1 MQIKCTILCT
11 RLALGIA
18 VLASASLTP
27 APVFA
32 QSAADKA
39 TARNLATA
47 GIKLYQQQKFEEAL
61 DKLKRAQ
68 ELYDAPVH
76 LLYMARCYV
85 KLNKLVDG
93 AESYRKLVRA
103 ELDANSPDVFQT
115 AVADGE
121 KELAELEPRIPT
133 LTINVSPSDVPG
145 LRIVLD
151 GEEVSAAVL
160 GVQRPVNPGER
171 TVVAEAPGHLTVE
184 TSATVREGQ
193 SEQVSLT
200 LEVDPNAPKEPPPG
214 ENPPPGQGGG
224 TTPPPAVPSEDD
236 WRTKEIPMSAIGAFL
251 GLRVG
256 GLFPAGSL
264 ADGASTADYV
274 GVGGGA
280 ELHGGVRF
288 LRNFGFKLFYERYA
302 LQPGPELDAAP
313 ATLEGSAFEVKS
325 TPYATSFGFSALA
338 GTQRGRL
345 GGYGEIG
352 LALMH
357 EYGWEREISDIDVSK
372 SPRFDECNQT
382 VAYKGAALRLGGAFV
397 LPVHE
402 NIQLTAVAVFTLSN
416 FGKIKTTSNCVY
428 EHDVPGQDEPNVVA
442 EPGETETDIAKQ
454 GLHQQFFLGV
464 GADFMF
470 GPG

>member
-1 MQIKCTILCT
+1 MQIKRTILCA
-11 RLALGIA
+11 RLAIGIA
-18 VLASASLTP
+18 ALASASLVP
-27 APVFA
+27 ATAMA

-85 KLNKLVDG
+85 KLGKLVDG
-93 AESYRKLVRA
+93 AESYRRLVRT

-121 KELAELEPRIPT
+121 KELAEVEPRVPT
-133 LTINVSPSDVPG
+133 LTINVEPSTVPG

-151 GEEVSAAVL
+151 GEPVSVAVL
-160 GVQRPVNPGER
+160 GVERPVNPGER
-171 TVVAEAPGHLTVE
+171 VVVAEAPGYLPAE
-184 TSATVREGQ
+184 TSALVREGQ
-193 SEQVSLT
+193 GEQVSLT

-214 ENPPPGQGGG
+214 EGTSAGQGG
-224 TTPPPAVPSEDD
+224 TTLPPVKGEED
-236 WRTKEIPMSAIGAFL
+236 WRTKDTEMSAVGGFI

-288 LRNFGFKLFYERYA
+288 LRNFGFKIFYERYA

-313 ATLEGSAFEVKS
+313 TGLAERAFEVKS
-325 TPYATSFGFSALA
+325 TPHATSFGFSAMA

-345 GGYGEIG
+345 GGYGELG
-352 LALMH
+352 LALVH
-357 EYGWEREISDIDVSK
+357 EYGWDREISDIDSGKEPNFSSCTETVSYAG
-372 SPRFDECNQT
+372 PAF
-382 VAYKGAALRLGGAFV
+382 RLGGAFV

-402 NIQLTAVAVFTLSN
+402 NIQLTAVAVFTLGTFN
-416 FGKIKTTSNCVY
+416 TVKGTSSCVIPPATSAPG
-428 EHDVPGQDEPNVVA
+428 DV
-442 EPGETETDIAKQ
+442 ETDIEEK

-464 GADFMF
+464 GADFLF

>member
-1 MQIKCTILCT
+1 MSAP
-11 RLALGIA
+11 AL
-18 VLASASLTP
+18 
-27 APVFA
+27 A

-68 ELYDAPVH
+68 EMYDAPVH

-85 KLNKLVDG
+85 KLNKLVEG
-93 AESYRKLVRA
+93 AESYRKLVRT

-115 AVADGE
+115 AVSDGE
-121 KELAELEPRIPT
+121 KELAEVEPRIPT
-133 LTINVSPSDVPG
+133 LTINVTPSDVPG

-151 GEEVSAAVL
+151 GETVSAAVV
-160 GVQRPVNPGER
+160 GVERPVNPGER
-171 TVVAEAPGHLTVE
+171 TVMAEAPGYLSVE

-193 SEQVSLT
+193 TEQVSLT
-200 LEVDPNAPKEPPPG
+200 LEVDPNAPKTPPPG
-214 ENPPPGQGGG
+214 EEPPPGQGG
-224 TTPPPAVPSEDD
+224 TTPLPPVASEED
-236 WRTKEIPMSAIGAFL
+236 WRTKEISMSAIGAFL

-302 LQPGPELDAAP
+302 VQPGPELDAAP
-313 ATLEGSAFEVKS
+313 IGLEERAFEVKS
-325 TPYATSFGFSALA
+325 TPRVTSFGFSAMA

-345 GGYGEIG
+345 GGYGELG

-357 EYGWEREISDIDVSK
+357 EYGWDREISDIDAGKEPNFGRCTETVSYAG
-372 SPRFDECNQT
+372 PAF
-382 VAYKGAALRLGGAFV
+382 RLGGAFV

-402 NIQLTAVAVFTLSN
+402 HIQLTAVAVFTLGN
-416 FGKIKTTSNCVY
+416 FNTVKQSSSCVIPPDTSA
-428 EHDVPGQDEPNVVA
+428 PGD
-442 EPGETETDIAKQ
+442 TEVDIEKQ

>member
-18 VLASASLTP
+18 ALASVSLTST
-27 APVFA
+27 PVLA

-47 GIKLYQQQKFEEAL
+47 GIKLYQQHKYEEAL

-68 ELYDAPVH
+68 EMYDAPVH

-85 KLNKLVDG
+85 KLNKLVEG
-93 AESYRKLVRA
+93 AESYRRLVRT
-103 ELDANSPDVFQT
+103 ELAANSPDVFQT

-121 KELAELEPRIPT
+121 KELAEVEPRIPS
-133 LTINVSPSDVPG
+133 LTINVTPSDVSG

-151 GEEVSAAVL
+151 GEEVSAAVV
-160 GVQRPVNPGER
+160 GVERPVNPGER
-171 TVVAEAPGHLTVE
+171 TVMAEAPGYLSVE
-184 TSATVREGQ
+184 TSVTVNEGQ
-193 SEQVSLT
+193 SERVSLT

-214 ENPPPGQGGG
+214 EVQSAGQGG
-224 TTPPPAVPSEDD
+224 TAPPPAVPGEED
-236 WRTKEIPMSAIGAFL
+236 WRTKEISMSAVGAFI

-264 ADGASTADYV
+264 VDGASTADYV

-288 LRNFGFKLFYERYA
+288 LRNFGVKIFYERYA
-302 LQPGPELDAAP
+302 LQPGPRLDAAP
-313 ATLEGSAFEVKS
+313 PPLEGSAFEVKS
-325 TPYATSFGFSALA
+325 TPYATSLGFSALA

-357 EYGWEREISDIDVSK
+357 EYGWDRQVSDIDVSQLP
-372 SPRFDECNQT
+372 SFNECNQT
-382 VAYKGAALRLGGAFV
+382 EAYKGAAFRLGGAFV

-416 FGKIKTTSNCVY
+416 FGKLKTTSNCVY
-428 EHDVPGQDEPNVVA
+428 QVENSDGGIEEIR
-442 EPGETETDIAKQ
+442 EPGETETDIAEQ

>member
-1 MQIKCTILCT
+1 MQIKRTLLCT

-18 VLASASLTP
+18 ALASTSLMPVP
-27 APVFA
+27 ALA

-47 GIKLYQQQKFEEAL
+47 GIKLYQQQKYEEAL
-61 DKLKRAQ
+61 DKLMRAQ

-76 LLYMARCYV
+76 LLYLARCYV
-85 KLNKLVDG
+85 KLGKLIEG
-93 AESYRKLVRA
+93 AESYRRLVRT

-115 AVADGE
+115 AVTDGE
-121 KELAELEPRIPT
+121 KELAEVEPRIPT
-133 LTINVSPSDVPG
+133 LTINVEPSTVPG
-145 LRIVLD
+145 LKIVVD
-151 GEEVSAAVL
+151 GEPVSAAVL
-160 GVQRPVNPGER
+160 GVERPVNPGER
-171 TVVAEAPGHLTVE
+171 VVVAEAPGYLTVE
-184 TSATVREGQ
+184 TSATLQEGQ
-193 SEQVSLT
+193 NEQVSLT

-214 ENPPPGQGGG
+214 EGEPQVQGAAAPAPPVQ
-224 TTPPPAVPSEDD
+224 TEED
-236 WRTKEIPMSAIGAFL
+236 WRTKEIPMSAVGAFM

-264 ADGASTADYV
+264 TDGASTADYV

-280 ELHGGVRF
+280 EIHGGVRF
-288 LRNFGFKLFYERYA
+288 LRNFGVKVFFERYA

-313 ATLEGSAFEVKS
+313 AGLEEKAFEVTS
-325 TPYATSFGFSALA
+325 TPHATSFGFSAIA

-345 GGYGEIG
+345 GAYGELG
-352 LALMH
+352 LALLH
-357 EYGWEREISDIDVSK
+357 EYGWDREIADIDATKDPNFASCTETVS
-372 SPRFDECNQT
+372 
-382 VAYKGAALRLGGAFV
+382 YGGAAFRLGGAFV

-402 NIQLTAVAVFTLSN
+402 NIQLTAVAVFTLGN
-416 FGKIKTTSNCVY
+416 FGKVKTTSNCVIPT
-428 EHDVPGQDEPNVVA
+428 EDPSDIEKA
-442 EPGETETDIAKQ
+442 PGETETQINEQ

>member
-1 MQIKCTILCT
+1 LACT
-11 RLALGIA
+11 
-18 VLASASLTP
+18 SLTSVP
-27 APVFA
+27 ALA

-85 KLNKLVDG
+85 KLNKLVEG
-93 AESYRKLVRA
+93 AEAYRRLVRT
-103 ELDANSPDVFQT
+103 ELDASSPDVFQT

-121 KELAELEPRIPT
+121 KELAEVEPRIPT
-133 LTINVSPSDVPG
+133 LTINVTPSDAPG
-145 LRIVLD
+145 LRITLD
-151 GEEVSAAVL
+151 GEAVSAAVV
-160 GVQRPVNPGER
+160 GVERPVNPGER
-171 TVVAEAPGHLTVE
+171 TVVAEAPGYLSVE
-184 TSATVREGQ
+184 TSATLQEGQ

-214 ENPPPGQGGG
+214 EPSPQTHDG
-224 TTPPPAVPSEDD
+224 TTPPPAVAGEEE
-236 WRTKEIPMSAIGAFL
+236 WRTKEIPMNAVGGFM

-280 ELHGGVRF
+280 ELHAGVRF

-302 LQPGPELDAAP
+302 VQPGPELDTAP
-313 ATLEGSAFEVKS
+313 AGLESRAFEVKS
-325 TPYATSFGFSALA
+325 TPYVSSFGFSAMG

-357 EYGWEREISDIDVSK
+357 QYAWDRDIADIDATKEPNFASCTETVSYTG
-372 SPRFDECNQT
+372 PAF
-382 VAYKGAALRLGGAFV
+382 RLGGAFV

-402 NIQLTAVAVFTLSN
+402 NIQLTAVAVFTLGN
-416 FGKIKTTSNCVY
+416 FNKVKASSNCVIPPQTTS
-428 EHDVPGQDEPNVVA
+428 PGD
-442 EPGETETDIAKQ
+442 TEMDIEEQ

-464 GADFMF
+464 GADFLF